1 MEIPPGGT
9 VATQGNAPAG
19 AGSVYIAHK
28 RRPEGAEQ
36 ACGAGAA
43 GTQRL
48 KPSPGHES
56 EPVSDDKD
64 WEIPPEL
71 QPDPDDYSFDLDH
84 ALEAVVGLSAVVP
97 ADAFTAGTLGTER
110 MGSGVVIRE
119 DGLVLTIGYL
129 ITEAEQVWLRSLAGR
144 PTPAHALAYDQE
156 TGFGLVQAL
165 GRLGLPTIPIGRS
178 DALRV
183 GDSTVVASGGG
194 RQHAIASKVVA
205 RQEFAGYWEYLLD
218 DAIFT
223 APAHPFWGGA
233 ALIGGE
239 GKLVGIGSLLVQ
251 RGDAQG
257 RRLDINMCVPID
269 HLTPILNDLLT
280 YGRVNKPSR
289 PWLGMYAA
297 EQEEG
302 VVVVGLAKGGPAEK
316 AGVQVGDRVLAVGED
331 ESSDLATLWQTVWSA
346 GTAGAEVRLSLVR
359 DEITTTVAVRS
370 ADRAQFLRSPT
381 LH

>member
-1 MEIPPGGT
+1 MPLG
-9 VATQGNAPAG
+9 
-19 AGSVYIAHK
+19 
-28 RRPEGAEQ
+28 
-36 ACGAGAA
+36 
-43 GTQRL
+43 L
-48 KPSPGHES
+48 ES
-56 EPVSDDKD
+56 EPVSEDRD

-71 QPDPDDYSFDLDH
+71 QPDPDDYSFDLDR
-84 ALEAVVGLSAVVP
+84 ALESVVGLSSVVP

-110 MGSGVVIRE
+110 AGSGVVIRE

-144 PTPAHALAYDQE
+144 RTAGHALAYDQE
-156 TGFGLVQAL
+156 TGFGLVQTL
-165 GRLGLPTIPIGRS
+165 GRLGLPSLSLGRS

-183 GDSTVVASGGG
+183 GDSAVVASRGG
-194 RQHAIASKVVA
+194 RQHAVACKVVA

-223 APAHPFWGGA
+223 APAHPFWGGT

-239 GKLVGIGSLLVQ
+239 GKLLGIGSLLVQ

-269 HLTPILNDLLT
+269 HLTPILKDLLS

-289 PWLGMYAA
+289 PWLGIFAA
-297 EQEEG
+297 EQQEG
-302 VVVVGLAKGGPAEK
+302 IVVVGLAKGGPAEK
-316 AGVQVGDRVLAVGED
+316 AGVQVGDRVLAVGKE
-331 ESSDLATLWQTVWSA
+331 ESGDLATLWQAIWSA
-346 GTAGAEVRLSLVR
+346 GTAGAEVRLSLLR
-359 DEITTTVAVRS
+359 DEITTTVAIRS
-370 ADRAQFLRSPT
+370 ADRAQFLRLPT